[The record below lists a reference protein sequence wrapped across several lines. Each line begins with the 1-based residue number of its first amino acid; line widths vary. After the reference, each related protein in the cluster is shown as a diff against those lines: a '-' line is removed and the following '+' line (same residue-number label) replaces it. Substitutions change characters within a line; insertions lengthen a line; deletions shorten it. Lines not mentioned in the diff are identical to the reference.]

1 MVGRLLSGA
10 LLGAWLL
17 VSCALAHAD
26 QVTEKARSLLDA
38 KRAKEAYDL
47 LRPLEAQR
55 AGEIEFDYLLGIAAL
70 DAGDAQA
77 AVFALE
83 RVLAVNPNYLQ
94 ARAEIA
100 RAYFVLGEKENA
112 KREFETV
119 RRQGVPAEARFTI
132 DKFLAA
138 LEPQTTQ
145 WRAYLEAVVGYDTNV
160 NSATG
165 RSSVAIPAF
174 GGAVGELSA
183 NAQQLGAGFWGL
195 GAGGSVNHAISD
207 AWTLLGA
214 LSAGSKWNFSHN
226 EFDTAQFDGSLG
238 ARWTSG
244 PDSIIALGQGQNFK
258 VGGDNF
264 RNSLGGTV
272 QWLHN
277 FSQSQQF
284 TLFGQFAA
292 LRYPGQ
298 QPRNANRYIGGVAY
312 SQAFTAR
319 YSPVLFASAY
329 GGAEQETDSAYP
341 WLGSTPLGL
350 RVGGQ
355 LSLAEFAILFS
366 YLSYENRRYGGQ
378 DPLFLATREDNQFD
392 ARLGLAYTVVPKW
405 VVTPQVAYTNN
416 GSNIELYQYNRT
428 VAGVTVRRDF

>member
-1 MVGRLLSGA
+1 LGGA
-10 LLGAWLL
+10 LLGVWLL
-17 VSCALAHAD
+17 LSSALAQAD
-26 QVTEKARSLLDA
+26 QVTDKARALLDA

-55 AGEIEFDYLLGIAAL
+55 AGEIEFDYLLGISAL
-70 DAGDAQA
+70 DAGDAQG

-112 KREFETV
+112 RREFETV
-119 RRQGVPAEARFTI
+119 RQQGIPSEARFTI
-132 DKFLAA
+132 DKFLSA

-145 WRAYLEAVVGYDTNV
+145 WRAYLEAALGYDTNV

-165 RSSVAIPAF
+165 RGSIAIPAF

-183 NAQQLGAGFWGL
+183 TARQQGSGFWGL
-195 GAGGSVNHAISD
+195 GAGGSVNHALSD
-207 AWTLLGA
+207 EWALLGA
-214 LSAGSKWNFSHN
+214 LAAASKWNFSYTD
-226 EFDTAQFDGSLG
+226 FDTAQFDGSLG

-244 PDSIIALGQGQNFK
+244 PDSIIALAQGQNFK

-264 RNSLGGTV
+264 RNSVGGTV

-292 LRYPGQ
+292 LRYPDQ
-298 QPRNANRYIGGVAY
+298 QPRNANRYIGGIAY

-329 GGAEQETDSAYP
+329 GGSEQETDSAYP
-341 WLGSTPLGL
+341 WLGNTPLGL

-355 LSLAEFAILFS
+355 LSLAEYAVLYSF
-366 YLSYENRRYGGQ
+366 LSYENRRYGGQ
-378 DPLFLATREDNQFD
+378 DPLFLTTRTDNQFD

-405 VVTPQVAYTNN
+405 VLTPQVAYTNN